1 MVSDT
6 FSELPLILN
15 GMTLLRRLDVGLNVT
30 ASFKALSYIM
40 RFSILHWV
48 LLPCMFLNLLIHFFL
63 EAEQFPNLHH

>member
-15 GMTLLRRLDVGLNVT
+15 GMTLLKRLDGGLNVT

-40 RFSILHWV
+40 RFSILHYSAAAV
-48 LLPCMFLNLLIHFFL
+48 YVFELTFFL